1 MGRPLLAA
9 CAAFLA
15 GAFLSLWVPWQAALV
30 ALALAGAG
38 LLSPRLRDLRA
49 VRAVA
54 LGLLLGVLR
63 GSAQERAKPF
73 ALPEEFEGVVV
84 AQDVVRVPQ
93 GLVALRLRGLPVH
106 RGDRARFFG
115 KVHVPPPRLNP
126 GGRDRRAQ
134 LLARGIAVEGNAEV
148 VAVLERGPALWRR
161 LDELRARFAE
171 RAAAICNSPERAA
184 LVTALAVGDRSGLS
198 REAEDELAA
207 SGLVHLLASSGLHL
221 AVVVLLVR
229 ELGRRLWLR
238 TRFAA
243 RLRPAAFGAAL
254 AVPFAAFEVLL
265 LGAPWPAIRAGI
277 GAVLLLAGSLFA
289 RRADGLT
296 TLAVAAAACAL
307 ADPAATHD
315 LALQLSVAGITG
327 LLVLA
332 RPLRELLPIPVPPA
346 GGAPWRRVCEHMLRL
361 ACSTAAAALCTAPL
375 LAAAFHRIS
384 LVSVAANALGLLP
397 GLLAIPVAT
406 LLVPLDLV
414 PLWWAADLLAG
425 ATLGAAH
432 AFAALPFAT
441 VAVATPG
448 LLACALWYGGVLQCM
463 RRRFRAALVPWAALA
478 LLAGSR
484 SALAHARDGV
494 TVTFLAVG
502 QGDSA
507 IVQLP
512 SGHAMLIDAGG
523 DLTWPGRFD
532 TGARDVVPALAELG
546 ISRLDLVVLSHPHP
560 DHAGGIS
567 TVLDRVPVGELWMTP
582 ERDAIATAVRERA
595 ARRGVRVREPHD
607 LTLAGVRIEVL
618 SHYEEGRSLNDNS
631 IVLRLV
637 HGEVAML
644 FPGDVEAL
652 AEADLAQG
660 ASELRAQLLK
670 APHHGSRTSSTE
682 PFLRRVSPRFTVF
695 CEGAGNRFGFPN
707 PGVVARTPGET
718 FRTEA
723 GAIVAESDGHALRVG
738 PYDQRA
744 R

>member
-15 GAFLSLWVPWQAALV
+15 GAYLSTSMPWWAAL
-30 ALALAGAG
+30 LALPLA
-38 LLSPRLRDLRA
+38 A
-49 VRAVA
+49 VRPARAVA
-54 LGLLLGVLR
+54 LGLALGLLR
-63 GSAQERAKPF
+63 GAVQGQARPF
-73 ALPEEFEGVVV
+73 TLPDEFEGVVV

-106 RGDRARFFG
+106 RGDRARFSG
-115 KVHVPPPRLNP
+115 KVHVPPPQLNP

-134 LLARGIAVEGNAEV
+134 LLGRGIAVEGNAEV

-161 LDELRARFAE
+161 LDELRARFAG
-171 RAAAICNSPERAA
+171 RAASICSSPERAA

-221 AVVVLLVR
+221 AVVVLLFR

-265 LGAPWPAIRAGI
+265 LGAPWPAIRAGV
-277 GAVLLLAGSLFA
+277 GAVLLLGGSLLS

-296 TLAVAAAACAL
+296 TLGIAATACAL
-307 ADPAATHD
+307 VDPAATHD
-315 LALQLSVAGITG
+315 LALQLSVAGIAG
-327 LLVLA
+327 LLLLA
-332 RPLRELLPIPVPPA
+332 RPLRELLPVPLPPA
-346 GGAPWRRVCEHMLRL
+346 GAPAWRRLCEHVLGL

-397 GLLAIPVAT
+397 GLLAIPAAT
-406 LLVPLDLV
+406 LLVPLDFL

-441 VAVATPG
+441 IAVAAPG
-448 LLACALWYGGVLQCM
+448 LLACALWYAGVLQCV
-463 RRRFRAALVPWAALA
+463 RRRFRGAVVPWAALA

-484 SALAHARDGV
+484 AALAHARDGV

-502 QGDSA
+502 QGDAA

-512 SGHAMLIDAGG
+512 GGHAMLIDAGG

-532 TGARDVVPALAELG
+532 PGARDVAPALAELG
-546 ISRLDLVVLSHPHP
+546 ISRLDLAVLTHPHP
-560 DHAGGIS
+560 DHAGGLP

-582 ERDAIATAVRERA
+582 ERDAIASAVRQRA
-595 ARRGVRVREPHD
+595 ARRGVPVREPHD
-607 LTLAGVRIEVL
+607 LELAGVRVEVL
-618 SHYEEGRSLNDNS
+618 SHYQEGRSLNDNS

-637 HGEVAML
+637 HGQVTML

-660 ASELRAQLLK
+660 PSDLRAQLLK

-682 PFLRRVSPRFTVF
+682 AFLRRVSPRFTVY

-707 PGVVARTPGET
+707 PDVVARTPGKT
-718 FRTEA
+718 FRTDT
-723 GAIVAESDGHALRVG
+723 GAIVAESDGRSLVVR